1 MMRNDIT
8 LLGKKKLN
16 FTLEFHMIDVVL
28 FSIILEYILKKLIDV
43 SFTKKKYLNDI
54 LKKVQHG
61 YLQTNF
67 NPNAMKHQAF
77 KGNDTII

>member
-1 MMRNDIT
+1 
-8 LLGKKKLN
+8 
-16 FTLEFHMIDVVL
+16 MIDVVL
-28 FSIILEYILKKLIDV
+28 FSIILEYILYTIEKIDWCFFHKKNKFKWHV
-43 SFTKKKYLNDI
+43 
-54 LKKVQHG
+54 KKVQHG